1 MFFEEQVWD
10 VVLREGYG
18 SYEADGAAADD
29 HNGIHV
35 WTLYFTPGYYQVETN
50 IALWCGVVV
59 GLLSSSRGW
68 SSIAILGCGSVLK
81 VYR

>member
-18 SYEADGAAADD
+18 GYEADGAAADD

-35 WTLYFTPGYYQVETN
+35 WTLYFTPGY
-50 IALWCGVVV
+50 VV
-59 GLLSSSRGW
+59 SSRD
-68 SSIAILGCGSVLK
+68 
-81 VYR
+81 